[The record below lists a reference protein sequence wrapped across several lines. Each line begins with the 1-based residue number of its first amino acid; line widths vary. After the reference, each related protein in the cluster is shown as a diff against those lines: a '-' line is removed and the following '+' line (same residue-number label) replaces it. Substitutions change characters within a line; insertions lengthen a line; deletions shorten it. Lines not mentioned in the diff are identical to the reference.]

1 LGQTSVYYHF
11 MDHIQKIGGRALVP
25 FLVFVFI
32 FLGAGILLDDF
43 YALPS
48 PVAVMCGIIA
58 AFILLKG
65 SINAKVD
72 ALIRGCGD
80 PQIITMCVIYLLAGA
95 FAAVSQAIGGVDATV
110 NLGLTYI
117 PVQYLALGIFL
128 LASFLS
134 TATGTSVGAI
144 VALGPIAVGLAEQSG
159 SPMPLMLGALLGGSM
174 FGDNLSF
181 ISDTTIAA
189 TQTQGCEMKDKFRV
203 NILIAGPAALLTI
216 GLLLIAGFQ
225 NGAAAQVLPVA
236 KEIEFLKIVPY
247 LLVLFLAVYGVN
259 VFVVLLLGIVASGAV
274 GIVGGELEMLV
285 FSKKVYEGFTSMTE
299 IFLLSM
305 LTGGLAEMVR
315 QAGGIQFLL
324 DKANKMINGYRSS
337 QLGIG
342 MLVSG
347 VNSAIANNTVSIVVT
362 GPVAKEISQTYYI
375 RKEKTAALID
385 IFACIVQGL
394 LPYGA
399 QMLIMLNF
407 TDGKYS
413 FVDVLPYAW
422 YLYLLFFLSIVAIYT
437 PFVDRILQKKNA
449 GIPAREAVV
458 N

>member
-1 LGQTSVYYHF
+1 
-11 MDHIQKIGGRALVP
+11 MDQIKKTGGTALVP
-25 FLVFVFI
+25 FLVFVVL
-32 FLGAGILLDDF
+32 FLGAGLALDDF

-48 PVAVMCGIIA
+48 PVAVVCGIIA

-72 ALIRGCGD
+72 AFIKGCGD
-80 PQIITMCVIYLLAGA
+80 SQIITMCVIYLLAGA
-95 FAAVSQAIGGVDATV
+95 FAAVSEAIGGVDATV

-117 PVQYLALGIFL
+117 PVQYLALGVFL

-144 VALGPIAVGLAEQSG
+144 VALGPIVVGLAEQSG
-159 SPMPLMLGALLGGSM
+159 SPLPIMLGALLGGAM

-189 TQTQGCEMKDKFRV
+189 TQTQDCDMKDKFRV
-203 NILIAGPAALLTI
+203 NLLIAGPAAFVTI
-216 GLLLIAGFQ
+216 GLLLFAGLQ
-225 NGAAAQVLPVA
+225 TTAAQEVLPVA
-236 KEIEFLKIVPY
+236 KEIDFLKIAPY
-247 LLVLFLAVYGVN
+247 LLVLFLAVYGIN
-259 VFVVLLLGIVASGAV
+259 VFVVLVLGILASGVV
-274 GIVGGELEMLV
+274 GIAGGDLDVLL

-324 DKANKMINGYRSS
+324 NNANKMINGYRSA

-342 MLVSG
+342 LLVSG

-362 GPVAKEISQTYYI
+362 GPVAKEISQRYAI
-375 RKEKTAALID
+375 KRLKTAAIID

-399 QMLIMLNF
+399 QILIMLNF
-407 TDGKYS
+407 TGGKVQ
-413 FVDVLPYAW
+413 FLDVLPYAW
-422 YLYLLFFLSIVAIYT
+422 YLYLLLLFTLLAIYT
-437 PFVDRILQKKNA
+437 PFVDRFLLKKEVNKLQ
-449 GIPAREAVV
+449 ARETVA

>member
-1 LGQTSVYYHF
+1 
-11 MDHIQKIGGRALVP
+11 MDQIKKTGGSALVP

-32 FLGAGILLDDF
+32 FLGAGIALNDF

-48 PVAVMCGIIA
+48 PVAVLCGIVA
-58 AFILLKG
+58 AFIMLRG

-72 ALIRGCGD
+72 AFIRGCGD
-80 PQIITMCVIYLLAGA
+80 SQIITMCVIYLLAGA
-95 FAAVSQAIGGVDATV
+95 FAAVAKAIGGVDATV
-110 NLGLTYI
+110 NLGLAYI
-117 PVQYLALGIFL
+117 PVEYLGLGVFL

-144 VALGPIAVGLAEQSG
+144 VALGPIVVGLAEQSG
-159 SPMPLMLGALLGGSM
+159 SPLPVLLGALLGGSM

-189 TQTQGCEMKDKFRV
+189 TQTQECNMKDKFKV
-203 NILIAGPAALLTI
+203 NILIAGPAALLNI
-216 GLLLIAGFQ
+216 GLLLFAGFQ
-225 NGAAAQVLPVA
+225 GGPATEVLPAVQ
-236 KEIEFLKIVPY
+236 EPELLKIVPY
-247 LLVLFLAVYGVN
+247 LLVLGLAMYGVN
-259 VFVVLLLGIVASGAV
+259 VFVVLLLGIVASGVV
-274 GIVGGELEMLV
+274 GFADGSLGLLQFTKNI
-285 FSKKVYEGFTSMTE
+285 YEGFTSMTE

-315 QAGGIQFLL
+315 RAGGIQFLL
-324 DKANKMINGYRSS
+324 DKANTFIKGYKSA

-362 GPVAKEISQTYYI
+362 GPVAKEISDRYAVDN
-375 RKEKTAALID
+375 RKTAAIID

-399 QMLIMLNF
+399 QILIMLSF
-407 TDGKYS
+407 TGGKLS
-413 FVDVLPYAW
+413 FLDVLPYAW
-422 YLYLLFFLSIVAIYT
+422 YLYLLLAFALVGIFT
-437 PFVDRILQKKNA
+437 PLVDRLLVPQTLKA
-449 GIPAREAVV
+449 PAPAPVHQ
-458 N
+458 